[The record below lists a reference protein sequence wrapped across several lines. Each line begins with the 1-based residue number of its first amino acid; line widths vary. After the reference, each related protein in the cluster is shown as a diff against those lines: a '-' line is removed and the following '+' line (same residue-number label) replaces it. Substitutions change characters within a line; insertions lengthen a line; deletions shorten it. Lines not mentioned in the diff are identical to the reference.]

1 MKRCSY
7 CGKKINGSVGF
18 CSDACESRYKKVME
32 KDGPKVKYF
41 ISGIILG
48 FLVMFYG
55 IISNSSFL
63 IGMGSIVIGIDVVF
77 FPFPTPETTAFLGY
91 QKAKL
96 VGRVA
101 GILLIAVGIWVGTI
115 H

>member
-77 FPFPTPETTAFLGY
+77 FPFTTPETTAFLG
-91 QKAKL
+91 
-96 VGRVA
+96 
-101 GILLIAVGIWVGTI
+101 
-115 H
+115 

>member
-48 FLVMFYG
+48 FLVMFDG
-55 IISNSSFL
+55 IIFKQQLPDRDGKHSN
-63 IGMGSIVIGIDVVF
+63 
-77 FPFPTPETTAFLGY
+77 
-91 QKAKL
+91 
-96 VGRVA
+96 RN
-101 GILLIAVGIWVGTI
+101 
-115 H
+115 

>member
-1 MKRCSY
+1 MKRCNY
-7 CGKKINGSVGF
+7 CGKKINGNVGF

-32 KDGPKVKYF
+32 KDGAKVKYF
-41 ISGIILG
+41 IS
-48 FLVMFYG
+48 G

-63 IGMGSIVIGIDVVF
+63 IGMGSIVIGIDIVF
-77 FPFPTPETTAFLGY
+77 FPFTTPETTAFLGY

-101 GILLIAVGIWVGTI
+101 GIFLIAVGIWVGTI

>member
-18 CSDACESRYKKVME
+18 CSDACESRYKKVMQ
-32 KDGPKVKYF
+32 KDAPKVKYI
-41 ISGIILG
+41 ISGIIIG

-77 FPFPTPETTAFLGY
+77 FPFTTPETTA
-91 QKAKL
+91 
-96 VGRVA
+96 
-101 GILLIAVGIWVGTI
+101 I
-115 H
+115 

>member
-63 IGMGSIVIGIDVVF
+63 IGMGSIVKELMLFSFRLPRRKQPLFGDIKR
-77 FPFPTPETTAFLGY
+77 
-91 QKAKL
+91 QN
-96 VGRVA
+96 
-101 GILLIAVGIWVGTI
+101 
-115 H
+115 

>member
-77 FPFPTPETTAFLGY
+77 FPFTTPETTAFLGY

-101 GILLIAVGIWVGTI
+101 GIFLIAVGIWVGTI
-115 H
+115 R

>member
-41 ISGIILG
+41 ISGILIDNFACGVGKTINNPFFRAKEHYAVRNL
-48 FLVMFYG
+48 YG
-55 IISNSSFL
+55 
-63 IGMGSIVIGIDVVF
+63 
-77 FPFPTPETTAFLGY
+77 
-91 QKAKL
+91 
-96 VGRVA
+96 
-101 GILLIAVGIWVGTI
+101 
-115 H
+115 

>member
-55 IISNSSFL
+55 
-63 IGMGSIVIGIDVVF
+63 
-77 FPFPTPETTAFLGY
+77 
-91 QKAKL
+91 
-96 VGRVA
+96 RV
-101 GILLIAVGIWVGTI
+101 
-115 H
+115 

>member
-32 KDGPKVKYF
+32 KDRPKVKYF

-63 IGMGSIVIGIDVVF
+63 IGMGSIVMGIDVVF
-77 FPFPTPETTAFLGY
+77 LPFTTPETTAFLGY

-101 GILLIAVGIWVGTI
+101 GIFLIAVGIWLGTI

>member
-41 ISGIILG
+41 ISGLILG
-48 FLVMFYG
+48 
-55 IISNSSFL
+55 FL

-77 FPFPTPETTAFLGY
+77 FPFTTPETTAFLGY

-101 GILLIAVGIWVGTI
+101 GIFLIAVGIWVGTI

>member
-41 ISGIILG
+41 ISFCL
-48 FLVMFYG
+48 LV
-55 IISNSSFL
+55 
-63 IGMGSIVIGIDVVF
+63 
-77 FPFPTPETTAFLGY
+77 
-91 QKAKL
+91 
-96 VGRVA
+96 
-101 GILLIAVGIWVGTI
+101 
-115 H
+115 

>member
-1 MKRCSY
+1 MLDFAVMHAKAAIKS
-7 CGKKINGSVGF
+7 NG
-18 CSDACESRYKKVME
+18 

-77 FPFPTPETTAFLGY
+77 FPFTTPETTAFWDIKR
-91 QKAKL
+91 QN
-96 VGRVA
+96 
-101 GILLIAVGIWVGTI
+101 
-115 H
+115 

>member
-48 FLVMFYG
+48 DCEKKSV
-55 IISNSSFL
+55 N
-63 IGMGSIVIGIDVVF
+63 
-77 FPFPTPETTAFLGY
+77 
-91 QKAKL
+91 K
-96 VGRVA
+96 
-101 GILLIAVGIWVGTI
+101 ILL
-115 H
+115 

>member
-63 IGMGSIVIGIDVVF
+63 IRS
-77 FPFPTPETTAFLGY
+77 EERR
-91 QKAKL
+91 
-96 VGRVA
+96 VGKECRSR
-101 GILLIAVGIWVGTI
+101 WSPY

>member
-48 FLVMFYG
+48 FTGDVLWNYIKQQLPDRDG
-55 IISNSSFL
+55 KHSN
-63 IGMGSIVIGIDVVF
+63 
-77 FPFPTPETTAFLGY
+77 
-91 QKAKL
+91 
-96 VGRVA
+96 RN
-101 GILLIAVGIWVGTI
+101 
-115 H
+115 

>member
-32 KDGPKVKYF
+32 KDGLKVKYF

-77 FPFPTPETTAFLGY
+77 FPFTTPETTAFWDIKR
-91 QKAKL
+91 QN
-96 VGRVA
+96 
-101 GILLIAVGIWVGTI
+101 
-115 H
+115 

>member
-32 KDGPKVKYF
+32 KDF

-77 FPFPTPETTAFLGY
+77 FPFTTPETTAFWGY

-101 GILLIAVGIWVGTI
+101 GIFLIAVGIWVGTI

>member
-48 FLVMFYG
+48 SIGDVLWNYIKQQLPDRDG
-55 IISNSSFL
+55 KHSN
-63 IGMGSIVIGIDVVF
+63 
-77 FPFPTPETTAFLGY
+77 
-91 QKAKL
+91 
-96 VGRVA
+96 RN
-101 GILLIAVGIWVGTI
+101 
-115 H
+115 

>member
-48 FLVMFYG
+48 FLVMILWNYIKQQLPDRDG
-55 IISNSSFL
+55 KHSN
-63 IGMGSIVIGIDVVF
+63 
-77 FPFPTPETTAFLGY
+77 
-91 QKAKL
+91 
-96 VGRVA
+96 RN
-101 GILLIAVGIWVGTI
+101 
-115 H
+115 